1 MLSNK
6 NMIIT
11 AIFVVVIIV
20 AAAVYFYTTIPK
32 NVCYTSDKPEDKF
45 DEPFFYVLFDDNSTE
60 SDLDFTLSELSD
72 IEIIQGSG
80 SFVKVGLLPDQVI
93 IDGPDN
99 FTGISI
105 LTLLENIDDV
115 PTNYSI
121 TFNATDG
128 YLSTFT
134 KDEVNGL
141 VDIYNEEGNITGK
154 GNVTMVLAYTQNDEY
169 LEDLYRPFRI
179 VFISDDLITGSNLW
193 ARMITSMQ
201 INELP

>member
-1 MLSNK
+1 MSINK
-6 NMIIT
+6 NLIIT
-11 AIFVVVIIV
+11 VAFVVVIIV
-20 AAAVYFYTTIPK
+20 AAAVYFYTSLPQGSDNDQNNTNNGTEDIIFSVLID
-32 NVCYTSDKPEDKF
+32 NMTYEYNTSQLSNIE
-45 DEPFFYVLFDDNSTE
+45 LFK
-60 SDLDFTLSELSD
+60 
-72 IEIIQGSG
+72 GSG
-80 SFVKVGLLPDQVI
+80 SFVKVGLLPDQII
-93 IDGPDN
+93 IDGPNN

-115 PTNYSI
+115 PANYSI
-121 TFNATDG
+121 TFNAKDG

-141 VDIYNEEGNITGK
+141 VDIYNKEGNITGI
-154 GNVTMVLAYTQNDEY
+154 GNVTMVLAYLQNDEY

-179 VFISDDLITGSNLW
+179 VFIGDDLITGSNLW